1 MRYCPGSGQELL
13 SALGV
18 MEVCQDSRNSFVN
31 DRRIV
36 EVNDVFRDQAWL
48 TILTPF
54 AAVFTFLVCSFFL
67 VAKDLPVSPM

>member
-18 MEVCQDSRNSFVN
+18 IKVCQDSRNFMMRN

-36 EVNDVFRDQAWL
+36 EVNDVVLRPSMIGNSGAFGPCL
-48 TILTPF
+48 HIPGMF
-54 AAVFTFLVCSFFL
+54 VFSSWQRICLFC
-67 VAKDLPVSPM
+67 